1 MGIVQKLRSIKI
13 TISLPKINKRTR
25 IYILVYS
32 IELVV
37 MMLGVTAGFTLTNW
51 AETRKE
57 YKLANEYMKS
67 LQSDLEIDI
76 KNLHFHDSINAEK
89 IEEMT
94 QLLILLKTNNQEEML
109 TINNYV
115 SKAIRNTS
123 FFHASK
129 TTYES
134 IKQGGQINIIKD
146 MQLKNELIS
155 LYESQYEELKISETI
170 LLEDIR
176 NRLEPIVMEQYDIIE
191 FEILNKDKL
200 FDYRFANLVH
210 KIILDLSESAHYY
223 KESLAKCEE
232 IKKRLQAKL
241 DN

>member
-76 KNLHFHDSINAEK
+76 KNLHFHDSINA
-89 IEEMT
+89 
-94 QLLILLKTNNQEEML
+94 
-109 TINNYV
+109 
-115 SKAIRNTS
+115 
-123 FFHASK
+123 
-129 TTYES
+129 
-134 IKQGGQINIIKD
+134 
-146 MQLKNELIS
+146 
-155 LYESQYEELKISETI
+155 
-170 LLEDIR
+170 
-176 NRLEPIVMEQYDIIE
+176 
-191 FEILNKDKL
+191 
-200 FDYRFANLVH
+200 
-210 KIILDLSESAHYY
+210 
-223 KESLAKCEE
+223 
-232 IKKRLQAKL
+232 
-241 DN
+241 